1 MKLIFLYIVALH
13 ILFFKYEGTAIEFL
27 FVTWQ
32 RIVIINQK
40 LFYSHSMQ
48 MFIWKTINYSRNRK
62 DEESPLRIFLSCQ

>member
-27 FVTWQ
+27 FETWQ
-32 RIVIINQK
+32 RIIIINQK

-48 MFIWKTINYSRNRK
+48 MFI
-62 DEESPLRIFLSCQ
+62 